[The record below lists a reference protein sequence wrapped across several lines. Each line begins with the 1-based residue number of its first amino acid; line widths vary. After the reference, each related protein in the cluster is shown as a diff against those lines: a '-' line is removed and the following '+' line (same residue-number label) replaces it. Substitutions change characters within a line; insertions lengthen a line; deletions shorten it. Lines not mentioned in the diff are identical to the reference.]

1 MFRGQITVNKSVFKE
16 ILPEKKISKMKD
28 YYYNV
33 ENFLSEVQI
42 KTAISIHLLTVCN
55 ESRFEGSFMNEII
68 TNLRVYYLIFLRN
81 SRKVANMYQ
90 EIFIA

>member
-28 YYYNV
+28 YNV

-42 KTAISIHLLTVCN
+42 KTGISIQLPTVCN
-55 ESRFEGSFMNEII
+55 ESSFEGSFMLNYY
-68 TNLRVYYLIFLRN
+68 TFCLVFLYAVYL
-81 SRKVANMYQ
+81 
-90 EIFIA
+90 